1 MEFKNENE
9 FEQNQTN
16 SVENTENKQREE
28 IAINN
33 SDYSEPE
40 EHVNAV
46 DATFTAGSNEPEEPL
61 ESVKKTESEE
71 FVTPPVTEQ
80 TRSNSQAE
88 PKKRKGKGIVSTIAA
103 GVIGS
108 VLTLAVLPHTD
119 YLKYYYQNTE
129 VTNDSTGSVK
139 PVTAKPTMASTS
151 SIADTVEKI
160 SKAIV
165 GVVNYQQQQNNDL
178 WGNSAQSQSVQ
189 TGSGSGVIFQK
200 NNDTAYIVTN
210 NHVVEGASKLEIS
223 LFDGQKNNGRGGW
236 NGCLN
241 RFGSFED

>member
-88 PKKRKGKGIVSTIAA
+88 PKK
-103 GVIGS
+103 
-108 VLTLAVLPHTD
+108 
-119 YLKYYYQNTE
+119 
-129 VTNDSTGSVK
+129 
-139 PVTAKPTMASTS
+139 
-151 SIADTVEKI
+151 
-160 SKAIV
+160 
-165 GVVNYQQQQNNDL
+165 
-178 WGNSAQSQSVQ
+178 
-189 TGSGSGVIFQK
+189 
-200 NNDTAYIVTN
+200 
-210 NHVVEGASKLEIS
+210 
-223 LFDGQKNNGRGGW
+223 NGREKE
-236 NGCLN
+236 LF
-241 RFGSFED
+241 RRLQQA